1 MIGTRLDHHIIHTD
15 SNMTTTSWNI
25 LYGIYY
31 DNHMVDCLTDTVF
44 FSDLLPERCPTLY
57 KNITDGVVII
67 CQFRQVRNVSS
78 FTNTILTI

>member
-31 DNHMVDCLTDTVF
+31 GNHMVDCLTDTVF
-44 FSDLLPERCPTLY
+44 FSDLLDS
-57 KNITDGVVII
+57 I
-67 CQFRQVRNVSS
+67 
-78 FTNTILTI
+78 